1 MPLMKAKST
10 PRMRETSIV
19 MDLSDLEHEASQLI
33 ARARNEATR
42 IINEAKAIAERDALK
57 IREDARILGQ
67 AAGLKAGIEEGRVAG
82 HADSTKQY
90 AQALLELTT
99 RWSQTLDLL
108 HQSMPTHAADAKT
121 DLVRLALAIADRV
134 THQHALLNRQV
145 AQATVEETLK
155 MMGAAR
161 TVVLLVHPTEIE
173 TLENFLPDLLAK
185 IRAIDSIE
193 LTPDDTITPG
203 GCTVRFGSGQIDA
216 TIETQIQRIADE
228 LLAEAS
234 ST

>member
-57 IREDARILGQ
+57 IREDARI
-67 AAGLKAGIEEGRVAG
+67 
-82 HADSTKQY
+82 KQY